1 MEIYGKWPTPRAS
14 NPSSRWPGTGGKV
27 LAEEVKK
34 HRSPSPSSP
43 GGFHART
50 SRSWVAELA
59 SRLVCALV
67 CGVSSR
73 GSLASYDHESSSWRT
88 SQLSLLGEE
97 HESLATL
104 PRWGTTRA
112 GELYPLPT
120 PELGIGEKGG
130 GAWPTPRAE
139 ERSQKSSLGNAM
151 SLSLAVKQTT
161 ETAKM
166 LPTPKASADKMG
178 RPRTNDRGD
187 LQAAV
192 LLPTLAASS
201 GGDGLR
207 WGPTPMEPMIGS
219 LNPDWCERLMGY
231 PSGWTALGGDPDGRK
246 ARPELREALKTALH
260 ACDASETP

>member
-1 MEIYGKWPTPRAS
+1 MA
-14 NPSSRWPGTGGKV
+14 KV
-27 LAEEVKK
+27 LCVLYDD
-34 HRSPSPSSP
+34 PV
-43 GGFHART
+43 GGYP
-50 SRSWVAELA
+50 
-59 SRLVCALV
+59 
-67 CGVSSR
+67 
-73 GSLASYDHESSSWRT
+73 ASYARDGVPTIDR
-88 SQLSLLGEE
+88 
-97 HESLATL
+97 
-104 PRWGTTRA
+104 
-112 GELYPLPT
+112 YPS
-120 PELGIGEKGG
+120 G
-130 GAWPTPRAE
+130 
-139 ERSQKSSLGNAM
+139 Q
-151 SLSLAVKQTT
+151 
-161 ETAKM
+161 M

-231 PSGWTALGGDPDGRK
+231 PSGWTALGGDPDGKK